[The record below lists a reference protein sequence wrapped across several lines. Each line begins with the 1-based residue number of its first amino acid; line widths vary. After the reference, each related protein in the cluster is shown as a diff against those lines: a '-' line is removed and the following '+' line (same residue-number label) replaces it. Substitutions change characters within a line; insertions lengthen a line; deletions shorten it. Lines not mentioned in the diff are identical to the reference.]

1 MFSDHSICFA
11 YLGFPMLLYFG
22 QHVFLMLDNVFSYY
36 NKATWWN
43 QNKVIN
49 ERNNALFH
57 LLKCVISKQFNS
69 GGTSSLKCYKTK
81 S

>member
-11 YLGFPMLLYFG
+11 YLGFLMLLYFG
-22 QHVFLMLDNVFSYY
+22 QQVFLILDNVFSYC

-49 ERNNALFH
+49 ERNIALFH
-57 LLKCVISKQFNS
+57 PLKCVISKQFHLDR
-69 GGTSSLKCYKTK
+69 TSSLKCYKIK